1 MPDTPV
7 NDNAPQPDITDA
19 PPVYTP
25 PSDEGHQPPLDAAY
39 PPEPRRGGAG
49 CWIPIILSLLIAA
62 ALIGVGLFLPPVN
75 LYDRLFGTQY
85 VMLDAASN
93 AFANEGLTLV
103 LDPADTG
110 QTFGV
115 ALDAMPVAEFVA
127 PAQPETAPE
136 LSAARASLPP
146 YLAPAGSVYAL
157 NTTGTAPRSIA
168 LTLDMPQDAPNRD
181 LLDLYGYH
189 GGQWAFIPSQPTVD
203 GKISASVNRV
213 PEYLMLAQASALDP
227 VIHTT
232 IEIDESLADDAAQ
245 VATIVSP
252 AGLTPNLQGS
262 LVGSLAP
269 GFVTNAGYQVMPVVR
284 NFDDPRAVDPQ
295 TVPALL
301 NNDSVRESHI
311 QQIAAIALN
320 GGYSGIFIDYRDI
333 STEQRDIYSRFI
345 RDLKALLRANGLKL
359 GVVVPAAENIDGTWQ
374 TGGYD
379 WRAIGQ
385 HADYVVINFSP
396 NPAHFADGEDR
407 LVEAMLRW
415 AVGEVERYKL
425 VGGLTALSLR
435 ESGGDLTPVTYTEA
449 LAELGDV
456 DITAEANENNIV
468 APGDVIT
475 ARLDG
480 SEAVPGL
487 DTATQTAFIDYMA
500 DDGTVAARVWL
511 TTAQALRQR
520 MDKLRQ
526 FAVGGISLND
536 LNAGG
541 LADGLFETVIDY
553 RLQRPSPARE
563 TELALRWRVESANG
577 VVQEVVTGLNEDLTV
592 TLEAIEGNFAIN
604 VEVID
609 GERPAAVRSGAA
621 VSVFAPTPTPT
632 PLPTP
637 TPTPE
642 PTVTPTLEVIIPT
655 QANVIAGNNNV
666 GAANN
671 PPPVQLG
678 PGSIAGGFEYG
689 GHVTSSQSDVAAGAM
704 RRAGMTWMKVQ
715 IRYAPGNDPG
725 GIAGVI
731 NEARGRGFKI
741 LLGVVG
747 NPDDLAAGGGDYIQ
761 QYANY
766 LGGVAG
772 LGPDAIEVWNEPNL
786 DREWP
791 TGQISGANYTAMLSA
806 AYRAIKGV
814 NPGVLVIAGAPA
826 PTGAEAA
833 FPGRVVNDDKFVQQM
848 VAAGAVNYMDCM
860 GVHYNEGVV
869 SPSQTSGDPRDNF
882 YSRYYQSLVNMYWNA
897 IGGQRPLCITE
908 IGYLT
913 PDGYGNLGDFWAWG
927 ANTTVGEQAAWLAE
941 AIAIA
946 SQSGRVRLLIVWNVD
961 FQRYDANDP
970 QAGYAIIR
978 RDGSCPACDSIAGA
992 R

>member
-1 MPDTPV
+1 MPDSPV
-7 NDNAPQPDITDA
+7 NDGAPQSDSTGKTAPVTPPTSGELPAVPHDEDA
-19 PPVYTP
+19 PRP
-25 PSDEGHQPPLDAAY
+25 
-39 PPEPRRGGAG
+39 RGGCG
-49 CWIPIILSLLIAA
+49 CWIPLILSLLIAA

-93 AFANEGLTLV
+93 AIASDGFTLV

-110 QTFGV
+110 AAFGV
-115 ALDAMPVAEFVA
+115 ALDSVTVSEFITPTQPDTPAMR
-127 PAQPETAPE
+127 
-136 LSAARASLPP
+136 AAMRAALPP
-146 YLAPAGSVYAL
+146 YLAPTSNVYTL
-157 NTTGTAPRSIA
+157 DTTGTAPRNVT
-168 LTLDMPQDAPNRD
+168 LTLDVPADVAARD
-181 LLDLYGYH
+181 LLDLYAYRDGA
-189 GGQWAFIPSQPTVD
+189 WTFVASQPTID
-203 GKISASVNRV
+203 GKISARV
-213 PEYLMLAQASALDP
+213 DGVPQAVTLVQASALDP

-232 IEIDESLADDAAQ
+232 IEIDESLNPDAAQ

-252 AGLTPNLQGS
+252 AGLTPNLQGA

-269 GFVTNAGYQVMPVVR
+269 GFAANSGYQVMPIIR
-284 NFDDPRAVDPQ
+284 NFDDPRAIDPQ
-295 TVPALL
+295 TVPAIL
-301 NNDSVRESHI
+301 NNDSVREAHI
-311 QQIAAIALN
+311 QQLAAVALN
-320 GGYSGIFIDYRDI
+320 GGYNGVFIDYREI
-333 STEQRDIYSRFI
+333 PTEQRDLYSRFI
-345 RDLKALLRANGLKL
+345 RDLKTLLRANGLKL
-359 GVVVPAAENIDGTWQ
+359 GVVVPAAENRDGTWQ
-374 TGGYD
+374 TAGYD
-379 WRAIGQ
+379 WRVIGQ
-385 HADYVVINFSP
+385 HADYLTIQFSP
-396 NPAHFADGEDR
+396 NPADFTDGADR

-415 AVGEVERYKL
+415 AVGEVDRYKL
-425 VGGLTALSLR
+425 IGGVTVLSLR
-435 ESGGDLTPVTYTEA
+435 EAGGAFTPVTYEEA

-456 DITAEANENNIV
+456 NITADTNANNIV
-468 APGDVIT
+468 APGGVIT
-475 ARLDG
+475 ANLDG

-520 MDKLRQ
+520 MDKVRQ
-526 FAVGGISLND
+526 FGIGGVSLND
-536 LNAGG
+536 LNARG
-541 LADGLFETVIDY
+541 LAEGLFETIVDY
-553 RLQRPSPARE
+553 RLQRASPERA

-577 VVQEVVTGLNEDLTV
+577 VVQEVVTGLNEALTV

-642 PTVTPTLEVIIPT
+642 PTVTPTLEVLIPT
-655 QANVIAGNNNV
+655 QPVIAGGGNV

-671 PPPVQLG
+671 PPPIQMG
-678 PGSIAGGFEYG
+678 PGSIVGGFEYG
-689 GHVTSSQSDVAAGAM
+689 GHVTSTQSEIATGAM
-704 RRAGMTWMKVQ
+704 KRAGMTWMKIQ

-725 GIAGVI
+725 GVASII
-731 NEARGRGFKI
+731 NEGRSRGFKV

-747 NPDDLAAGGGDYIQ
+747 DPDDLAAGGGGYIQ
-761 QYANY
+761 QFANY

-791 TGQISGANYTAMLSA
+791 TGQISGANYTAMLGA
-806 AYRAIKGV
+806 AYQAIKSV
-814 NPGVLVIAGAPA
+814 NSGVLVIAGAPA

-833 FPGRVVNDDKFVQQM
+833 FPGRVVNDDRFLREM

-860 GVHYNEGVV
+860 GIHYNEGVV
-869 SPSQTSGDPRDNF
+869 APSQSVGDPRDNF
-882 YSRYYQSLVNMYWNA
+882 YSRYFNTLIDLYWNI

-908 IGYLT
+908 IGYLS
-913 PDGYGNLGDFWAWG
+913 PDGYGSLGDFWAWG
-927 ANTTVGEQAAWLAE
+927 ANTSVGEQAAWLAE
-941 AIAIA
+941 AIALG
-946 SQSGRVRLLIVWNVD
+946 SRSGRVRLMIVWNID

-978 RDGSCPACDSIAGA
+978 RDGSCPACDAIAAA